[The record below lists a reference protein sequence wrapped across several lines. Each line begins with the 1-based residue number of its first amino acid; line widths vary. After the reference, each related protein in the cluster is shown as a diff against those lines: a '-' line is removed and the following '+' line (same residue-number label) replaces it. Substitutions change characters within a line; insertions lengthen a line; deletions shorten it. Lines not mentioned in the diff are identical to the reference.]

1 MTSFAIG
8 ETYWVGSL
16 PLWMKLAYWFSRRP
30 VLLGL
35 FTVILAAILAG
46 PAYLYFRRQAAQRLS
61 AKDLEA

>member
-1 MTSFAIG
+1 
-8 ETYWVGSL
+8 
-16 PLWMKLAYWFSRRP
+16 MKLAYWFSRRP